1 MKILCQNFSNALYHI
16 ALGWKNVFESI
27 GCQWVWWEKGTPAF
41 DAFDTVEPDLFIGT
55 TYGLDTATIKCL
67 LERQGKIHVV
77 LKGNNSTVDLGAA
90 CEQDQYPIGIAHV
103 GEYKMV
109 CDDFN
114 DHILDGGYDPVTIF
128 NFYHKNR
135 LKGTMDG
142 WENCG
147 CRILDMQPAADTFT
161 YYPVESV
168 RELQCDIGFVGGYWG
183 YKGKNF
189 NKYLLP
195 LLYPVGKYN
204 VKIFGNQ
211 AWPVVQYMG
220 MANDRVCNAL
230 FSSALVCPNVSEP
243 HANTLGFEVNER
255 VFKLA
260 ACKAFCISDYIE
272 SLDKDVFKNGE
283 MVLADSPEQFHD
295 LVHNF
300 INNPHLR
307 DEHIDACYE
316 TVMKEHTYF
325 DRIHNLLTHLG
336 EEKLATQVKESKENR
351 IGFK

>member
-27 GCQWVWWEKGTPAF
+27 GCQWVWWQNGTPAF
-41 DAFDTVEPDLFIGT
+41 DAFDKVQPDMFIGS
-55 TYGLDTATIKCL
+55 TYDLDRATIKCL

-77 LKGNNSTVDLGAA
+77 LKGNNYTSDNDAME
-90 CEQDQYPIGIAHV
+90 EQKNYPIGIVNEH
-103 GEYKMV
+103 EMEMV
-109 CDDFN
+109 N
-114 DHILDGGYDPVTIF
+114 DLLDVKPTVF

-135 LKGTMDG
+135 LQGTMDG
-142 WENCG
+142 WEEVG

-183 YKGKNF
+183 YKGQNF

-195 LLYPVGKYN
+195 LLYPVGRYN